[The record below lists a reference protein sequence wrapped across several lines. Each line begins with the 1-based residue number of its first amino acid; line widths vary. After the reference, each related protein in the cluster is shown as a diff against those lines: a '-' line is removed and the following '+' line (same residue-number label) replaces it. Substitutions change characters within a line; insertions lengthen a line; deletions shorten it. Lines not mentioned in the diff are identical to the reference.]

1 MIGAVIGDIVGSIYE
16 FDNIKTKDFPLF
28 DECSMMTDDTVC
40 SVALADCLLN
50 DGDPVKYL
58 QDYCRRFP
66 SMSYGYNFSRWI
78 DSNNPKPYGSWGNGA
93 AMRISPIAFY
103 LDDWEEIGWKTVKYT
118 EITHNDPHGINGAL
132 CTSEAIFLGK
142 SATNKK
148 YLIDVLLKYYPTFD
162 LSLTLDMIRPH
173 FKFDES
179 CQGTVPYAIRCV
191 LESVDFEDAIRN
203 AISLGGDCD
212 TVACI
217 AGGIAQSYYK
227 EIPQSLLNQANWRLP
242 ASFNDIIN
250 KISPL

>member
-1 MIGAVIGDIVGSIYE
+1 MIGAIIGDIVGSIYE

-50 DGDPVKYL
+50 SGDPVKYL

-78 DSNNPKPYGSWGNGA
+78 DSDNPKPYGSWGNGA

-103 LDDWEEIGWKTVKYT
+103 LNDWEEIGWKTVKYT
-118 EITHNDPHGINGAL
+118 EITHNDPQGITGAL
-132 CTSEAIFLGK
+132 CTTEAIHFGK
-142 SATNKK
+142 TAKNKE
-148 YLIDVLLKYYPTFD
+148 YLVDLLIKYYPTFD
-162 LSLTLDMIRPH
+162 LSLTLNDIRPH

-191 LESVDFEDAIRN
+191 LESTDFEDAIRN
-203 AISLGGDCD
+203 CISLGGDCD
-212 TVACI
+212 TTACI
-217 AGGIAQSYYK
+217 AGAIAQSYYK
-227 EIPQSLLNQANWRLP
+227 EIPQWIVEQAKYRLP
-242 ASFNDIIN
+242 KTFIGIIN
-250 KISPL
+250 EISTL